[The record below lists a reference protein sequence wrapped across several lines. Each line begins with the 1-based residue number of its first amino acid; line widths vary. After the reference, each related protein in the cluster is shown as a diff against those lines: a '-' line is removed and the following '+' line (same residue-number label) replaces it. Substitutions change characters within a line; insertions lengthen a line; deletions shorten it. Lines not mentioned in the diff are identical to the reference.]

1 MFEAF
6 YESLRNVPGVT
17 VLSAAREIEAYRPDT
32 GGAARYPGGALVV
45 SDVAAVPCILAAANM
60 HRVPLWPISGG
71 RNFGYGTAQPVL
83 AGSVV
88 VDLSGLKRIEI
99 DAEAAVARIQPGV
112 SQHDL
117 EQAIARAGARLLVP
131 TTGVGPNGNILGN
144 ALDGGY
150 GLTPIVDHFEA
161 VSDLDGFWGSGL
173 PFRHVY
179 KNLQCADLAERW
191 RVGTGAYWG
200 GLLRQGS
207 FGIVTQATVQLAR
220 VPEDCRILIFEWASD
235 EKFEASQ
242 TALNGIVEDIPGIG
256 GIIMMNDCRILSTQ
270 SDTPLATSRRG
281 VERSEYLKHEAGRRK
296 IASWTALGTLY
307 GSRAAVNGAVRDMR
321 RRVKG
326 CRIWSF
332 STREIRLLQR
342 LFKALPSRLF
352 PSLRRH
358 LGSLVNA
365 LGTVEGVPITAFLR
379 IAYALEKHA
388 RPLDIAAHPARDGQ
402 GILWYAPLLPFT
414 QQAVRRYREIMG
426 EVLIRHGFDPL
437 LAVTSRSP
445 RVLSATIPL
454 LFDPALPDEIE
465 RARACYRDLV
475 ESGLRKGWPPYRLG
489 VDYMDL
495 IGAEEGSDQ
504 SELHRRLK
512 TALDPNNVIAPGRYS
527 GARAKM
533 PPECA

>member
-1 MFEAF
+1 MFKNF
-6 YESLRNVPGVT
+6 YESLYNVPGIV
-17 VLSAAREIEAYRPDT
+17 VLDGAQEIEPYRPDT
-32 GGAARYPGGALVV
+32 GGATRFPAAVLVV
-45 SDVAAVPCILAAANM
+45 SDVSAVPRILEAANV

-71 RNFGYGTAQPVL
+71 RNFGYGTAQAVKP
-83 AGSVV
+83 GSVV
-88 VDLSGLKRIEI
+88 VDLSSLKKIEI
-99 DAEAAVARIQPGV
+99 DSEAAVARIQPGV

-150 GLTPIVDHFEA
+150 GLTPIVDHFKA
-161 VSDLDGFWGSGL
+161 VAELEGFWGNGQV
-173 PFRHVY
+173 FRHAY
-179 KNLQCADLAERW
+179 QDLRCGDLAERW

-207 FGIVTQATVQLAR
+207 FGVVTQATVQLAR
-220 VPEDCRILIFEWASD
+220 MPEDCRILIFEWASD

-242 TALNGIVEDIPGIG
+242 TALNRIVEDIPGIG
-256 GIIMMNDCRILSTQ
+256 GIIMMNDFRILATQ
-270 SDTPLATSRRG
+270 PDAPLATSRRG
-281 VERSEYLKHEAGRRK
+281 TERADYLSSEAGRRK
-296 IASWTALGTLY
+296 ISSWTALGTLY
-307 GSRAAVNGAVRDMR
+307 GSRQAVNGAVRDIR

-332 STREIRLLQR
+332 STGEIRLLQS
-342 LFKALPSRLF
+342 LFKILPNRLL

-379 IAYALEKHA
+379 IAYALEQKA
-388 RPLDIAAHPARDGQ
+388 RPLGVSAHPARDGQ

-414 QQAVRRYREIMG
+414 PQSVRRYREIMG
-426 EVLIRHGFDPL
+426 EVLARHGFDAL

-454 LFDPALPDEIE
+454 LFDPASPEDVA
-465 RARACYRDLV
+465 RAKACYRDLV
-475 ESGLRKGWPPYRLG
+475 TSGLRRGWPPYRLG

-504 SELHRRLK
+504 SELHQRLK
-512 TALDPNNVIAPGRYS
+512 AALDPNNVIAPGRYS
-527 GARAKM
+527 SGRH
-533 PPECA
+533 

>member
-1 MFEAF
+1 MLKSF
-6 YESLRNVPGVT
+6 YESLLKVPGVA
-17 VLSAAREIEAYRPDT
+17 VLNGAQEIEPYRPDT
-32 GGAARYPGGALVV
+32 GGATRYPAGVLVV
-45 SDVAAVPCILAAANM
+45 SEVSAVPRILEAANA

-71 RNFGYGTAQPVL
+71 RNFGYGTAQAVKP
-83 AGSVV
+83 GSVV
-88 VDLSGLKRIEI
+88 VDLSPLKQIEI
-99 DAEAAVARIQPGV
+99 DTEAAVARIQPGV
-112 SQHDL
+112 CQHDL
-117 EQAIARAGARLLVP
+117 EQAIQRAGARLLVP

-161 VSDLDGFWGSGL
+161 VSELEGFWGNGQA
-173 PFRHVY
+173 FRHAY
-179 KNLQCADLAERW
+179 KDLHCGDLAERW
-191 RVGTGAYWG
+191 RVGTGPYWG

-207 FGIVTQATVQLAR
+207 FGVVTRATVQLAR

-242 TALNGIVEDIPGIG
+242 TALNRIAEDIPGIG
-256 GIIMMNDCRILSTQ
+256 GIIMMNDFRILATQ
-270 SDTPLATSRRG
+270 PDAPLATSRRG
-281 VERSEYLKHEAGRRK
+281 CERADYLKGEASRRK
-296 IASWTALGTLY
+296 ISSWTALGTLY
-307 GSRAAVNGAVRDMR
+307 GSRHAVQGAVRDIR

-332 STREIRLLQR
+332 STREIRLLQS
-342 LFKALPSRLF
+342 LFKALPNRLF

-379 IAYALEKHA
+379 IAYALEKNA
-388 RPLDIAAHPARDGQ
+388 RPLDISAHPARDGQ

-414 QQAVRRYREIMG
+414 PQAVRCYREIMG
-426 EVLIRHGFDPL
+426 EVLARHGFDPL

-454 LFDPALPDEIE
+454 LFDPANPEE
-465 RARACYRDLV
+465 VARAKACYRDLV
-475 ESGLRKGWPPYRLG
+475 SSGLRRGWPPYRLG

-495 IGAEEGSDQ
+495 IGAEEGSEQ
-504 SELHRRLK
+504 SELHQRLK

-527 GARAKM
+527 GGRH
-533 PPECA
+533 

>member
-1 MFEAF
+1 MLTHF
-6 YESLRNVPGVT
+6 YESLRNVPGLT
-17 VLSAAREIEAYRPDT
+17 ILSGAQEIEAYRPDT
-32 GGAARYPGGALVV
+32 GGATRYPAAALSVTEV
-45 SDVAAVPCILAAANM
+45 SAVPRILDVANL

-71 RNFGYGTAQPVL
+71 RNFGYGTAQAVK

-88 VDLSGLKRIEI
+88 VDLSPLKKIEI
-99 DAEAAVARIQPGV
+99 DTEAGVARIQPGV
-112 SQHDL
+112 TQHDL
-117 EQAIARAGARLLVP
+117 EQAIRRAGARLLVP

-161 VSDLDGFWGSGL
+161 VSELDGYWGSGQ
-173 PFRHVY
+173 PFRHIY
-179 KNLQCADLAERW
+179 KDLQCADLAERW
-191 RVGTGAYWG
+191 RVGTGPYWG

-207 FGIVTQATVQLAR
+207 FGVVTQATVQLAR
-220 VPEDCRILIFEWASD
+220 MPEDCRILIFEWASD

-242 TALNGIVEDIPGIG
+242 TALNRIVEDIPGIG
-256 GIIMMNDCRILSTQ
+256 GIIMMNDFRILATQ
-270 SDTPLATSRRG
+270 PDAPLATSRRG
-281 VERSEYLKHEAGRRK
+281 AERTDYLSGEASRRK
-296 IASWTALGTLY
+296 ISSWTALGTLY
-307 GSRAAVNGAVRDMR
+307 GSSQAVKGAVRDIR

-332 STREIRLLQR
+332 STGEIRLLQS
-342 LFKALPSRLF
+342 LFKALPNRFL

-365 LGTVEGVPITAFLR
+365 LGTVEGVPITAFLK
-379 IAYALEKHA
+379 IAYALEQNA
-388 RPLDIAAHPARDGQ
+388 RPLDISAHPARDGQ

-414 QQAVRRYREIMG
+414 PQAVRRYREIMG
-426 EVLIRHGFDPL
+426 EVLARHGFDPL

-454 LFDPALPDEIE
+454 LFDPANPEDV
-465 RARACYRDLV
+465 ARAKLCYRDLV
-475 ESGLRKGWPPYRLG
+475 STGLRRGWPPYRLG

-504 SELHRRLK
+504 SDLHQRLK
-512 TALDPNNVIAPGRYS
+512 AALDPNNIIAPGRYS
-527 GARAKM
+527 GGRH
-533 PPECA
+533 

>member
-1 MFEAF
+1 MFEKF
-6 YESLRNVPGVT
+6 YESLLNVPGVS
-17 VLSAAREIEAYRPDT
+17 VLDGACDINAYRQDT
-32 GGAARYPGGALVV
+32 GSATRYPAGALVV
-45 SDVAAVPCILAAANM
+45 TDVAAVPSILEAANL
-60 HRVPLWPISGG
+60 HHVPLWPISGG

-83 AGSVV
+83 TGSVI
-88 VDLSGLKRIEI
+88 VDLSPLKRVEI
-99 DAEAAVARIQPGV
+99 DTEASVARIQPGV

-150 GLTPIVDHFEA
+150 GLTPIADHFEA

-207 FGIVTQATVQLAR
+207 YGIVTQATVQLAR
-220 VPEDCRILIFEWASD
+220 VPEDCRILIFEWSSD
-235 EKFEASQ
+235 QHFEASQ

-256 GIIMMNDCRILSTQ
+256 GIIMMNDFRILSTQ
-270 SDTPLATSRRG
+270 SDAPLATSRRG
-281 VERSEYLKHEAGRRK
+281 AERAEYLRQEADRRK

-307 GSRAAVNGAVRDMR
+307 GSRAAVQGAVRDIR

-332 STREIRLLQR
+332 TTREIRLLERVAKR
-342 LFKALPSRLF
+342 LPDSFF

-365 LGTVEGVPITAFLR
+365 LGTVEGVPITAFMR
-379 IAYALEKHA
+379 IAYALENPP
-388 RPLDIAAHPARDGQ
+388 RPLGIGAHPARDGQ

-414 QQAVRRYREIMG
+414 PQAVRRYREIMG
-426 EVLIRHGFDPL
+426 EVLLRHGFDPL

-454 LFDPALPDEIE
+454 LFEPANPDDVQ
-465 RARACYRDLV
+465 RAKACYRDLV
-475 ESGLRKGWPPYRLG
+475 ESGLSRGWPPYRLG

-495 IGAEEGSDQ
+495 IGTTSCSDQ
-504 SELHRRLK
+504 SELHQRLK
-512 TALDPNNVIAPGRYS
+512 AALDPNNVIAPGRYS
-527 GARAKM
+527 GGVM
-533 PPECA
+533 Q